1 MTVKRVQRVLVVDDA
16 EPDRLNLQQIV
27 SENGITVASASSG
40 REALEKARSDRPD
53 LIFLDILMPD
63 MDGFETCRMLRND
76 ETTRGIPVVIVSSKS
91 NKADRIWALEQGAS
105 AYITKP
111 YTAADIQGTLAQFH

>member
-1 MTVKRVQRVLVVDDA
+1 MTVKRVLVVDDA
-16 EPDRLNLQQIV
+16 EPDRLNLEQIV
-27 SENGITVASASSG
+27 SENGVTVASASSG
-40 REALEKARSDRPD
+40 REALEMARSDRPD

-76 ETTRGIPVVIVSSKS
+76 ETTSRIPVVIVSSKS
-91 NKADRIWALEQGAS
+91 NKADRVWALEQGAS

-111 YTAADIQGTLAQFH
+111 YTEADIQGTLAQFH